1 MGAEV
6 VFALNNSQQVLKLLN
21 DIKDKYNGMVVSLTT
36 PITVRY
42 KDRVVRVK
50 AEGKT
55 LKLTA
60 DRTESVSLLLL
71 LANSLRQKGLQV
83 KKADIPVSIPE
94 DYLL

>member
-6 VFALNNSQQVLKLLN
+6 VFSLKNPQSVLKLLN
-21 DIKDKYNGMVVSLTT
+21 DIKDKYDGMVVSLTT

-60 DRTESVSLLLL
+60 DKVESVSLLLL
-71 LANSLRQKGLQV
+71 LTNSLRQMGLQV
-83 KKADIPVSIPE
+83 KKTDVPVIIPD
-94 DYLL
+94 DYVL

>member
-6 VFALNNSQQVLKLLN
+6 VFALSNPQQVLKLLN

-42 KDRVVRVK
+42 KDRVVRIK
-50 AEGKT
+50 TEGKT

-71 LANSLRQKGLQV
+71 LTNSLRQKGLQV
-83 KKADIPVSIPE
+83 KKTDIPVIIPD